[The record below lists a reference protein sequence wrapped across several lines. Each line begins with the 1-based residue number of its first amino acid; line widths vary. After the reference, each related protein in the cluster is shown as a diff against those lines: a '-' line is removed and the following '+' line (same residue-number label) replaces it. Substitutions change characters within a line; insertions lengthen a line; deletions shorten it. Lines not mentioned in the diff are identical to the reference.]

1 MPSDM
6 AKGFAETHAQCR
18 DIVEDIRKGI
28 FSPVYLLMGEEPYY
42 PEQVYE
48 AIVEHVLDDSERD
61 FNQTVCYGTDT
72 DADKVVTAAMRYPVF
87 ASRQLVAVKEAQAMK
102 NIESLAGYCRNPLPS
117 TVLVIYMHGASLDKR
132 KELYKNIRK
141 NGIVVESNPVRDYEM
156 SRWITSFF
164 SGKGLSV
171 TPEAAALLA
180 EYAGTDL
187 NKIAIETEK
196 MRKNLPENKTEI
208 TAEDIEN
215 NVGISRQYSVFELT
229 RELSSKNASKALKIA
244 AYIGNAPKF
253 VLLLATAPLFTH
265 FYRILRYEALLMK
278 NPGAGSADKAAALGV
293 NPYFLREYDTAVAN
307 YPPRKCLAII
317 SLIKEYDFKGKGGNA
332 GEATQAG
339 LLLELVAR
347 ILNC

>member
-117 TVLVIYMHGASLDKR
+117 TVLVIYMHGAYR
-132 KELYKNIRK
+132 
-141 NGIVVESNPVRDYEM
+141 GGVESC
-156 SRWITSFF
+156 T
-164 SGKGLSV
+164 GL
-171 TPEAAALLA
+171 
-180 EYAGTDL
+180 
-187 NKIAIETEK
+187 
-196 MRKNLPENKTEI
+196 
-208 TAEDIEN
+208 
-215 NVGISRQYSVFELT
+215 
-229 RELSSKNASKALKIA
+229 
-244 AYIGNAPKF
+244 
-253 VLLLATAPLFTH
+253 
-265 FYRILRYEALLMK
+265 
-278 NPGAGSADKAAALGV
+278 
-293 NPYFLREYDTAVAN
+293 
-307 YPPRKCLAII
+307 
-317 SLIKEYDFKGKGGNA
+317 
-332 GEATQAG
+332 
-339 LLLELVAR
+339 
-347 ILNC
+347 